1 MAILGKA
8 QKRKAEVET
17 SKARATTVAVK
28 ICLTATSARCK
39 GNALGRESGVG
50 RWRVVRAAS
59 VTASPATHP
68 LHPGPSPHRTCAVE
82 TSLACL
88 VCVLC
93 TESPAN
99 DPRLL
104 GQTHGPGQVKPRAP
118 LRRRQLIYQPLPTTD
133 GSSLAACTPPIT
145 EPETPVDRREIP
157 GLHLVT
163 GSGAYLAPVMM
174 PDEPP
179 KAGLM
184 PSLPEKVWM
193 PDLSMAELLMTFL
206 VSRSISPICS
216 CYHSDAGSNVSDL
229 PDPLTPAHNGHP
241 PSTSKLPRTGMAR

>member
-1 MAILGKA
+1 M
-8 QKRKAEVET
+8 
-17 SKARATTVAVK
+17 
-28 ICLTATSARCK
+28 TATSARCE
-39 GNALGRESGVG
+39 GNALCRESGVG

-59 VTASPATHP
+59 ISASPGTH
-68 LHPGPSPHRTCAVE
+68 LQHPGPSPHRTCAVE

-99 DPRLL
+99 NPRLL
-104 GQTHGPGQVKPRAP
+104 DQTHGPGQEKPRAP
-118 LRRRQLIYQPLPTTD
+118 LRRRQLIHQPLPTTD
-133 GSSLAACTPPIT
+133 GSSPPIT
-145 EPETPVDRREIP
+145 KPETPVDRREIP
-157 GLHLVT
+157 GLHLLT

-241 PSTSKLPRTGMAR
+241 LSPKHPRTGHG

>member
-1 MAILGKA
+1 MEGCKGCVCNSFTRHTSAASRPLTA
-8 QKRKAEVET
+8 QDMRCRDVIGMFALCIVYRE
-17 SKARATTVAVK
+17 SCQRPSPPWPDARAWPSE
-28 ICLTATSARCK
+28 ATRP
-39 GNALGRESGVG
+39 L
-50 RWRVVRAAS
+50 AA
-59 VTASPATHP
+59 AAAA
-68 LHPGPSPHRTCAVE
+68 GQ
-82 TSLACL
+82 L
-88 VCVLC
+88 VY
-93 TESPAN
+93 P
-99 DPRLL
+99 
-104 GQTHGPGQVKPRAP
+104 
-118 LRRRQLIYQPLPTTD
+118 PLPTTD
-133 GSSLAACTPPIT
+133 GSSLAACSPPKT